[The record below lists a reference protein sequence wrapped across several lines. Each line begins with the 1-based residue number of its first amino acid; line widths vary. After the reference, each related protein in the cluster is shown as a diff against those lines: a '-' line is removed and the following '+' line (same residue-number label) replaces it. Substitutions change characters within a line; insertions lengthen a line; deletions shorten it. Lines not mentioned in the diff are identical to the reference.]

1 MAMSKNIEKLTP
13 KQLLLTFIM
22 GIGFVGTGG
31 LSYFVSQYYA
41 LYQEVTGFDSAQMGT
56 ILSALSGFAMLSY
69 LLGGPLADL
78 IHPKWNLMFA
88 YIASPTIALLVFL
101 QDPLPRYEV
110 MLVLQIIL
118 AVCCLC
124 PKWCSM
130 LKLITISGT
139 AGQVGRMFGLYA
151 AFGALGGFAVGVIGS
166 SVIAAASPAN
176 GFRIMV
182 IIYSVL
188 LYLSAIALFFTVKA
202 DKKLEKTNDFS
213 IKGCFALL
221 RSPNQWMAWMIML
234 GPYIGTYAIT
244 YFYPM
249 LSDVYAMP
257 LVSVTLFTTINSLVV
272 GSGITPLMGNLF
284 DKMGSTLKFYLML
297 HVIFLVGLAISFF
310 TPWTSSWIVGA
321 LVTITLSSVA
331 SGLSMNLQTTL
342 LTEVNTPP
350 ALFGT
355 ATGFLAAIAEIPAT
369 ILYGVQGNILAAK
382 GNDGYRSVF
391 YVCFVF
397 AAIGIACIYILSQKK
412 KKGTL

>member
-1 MAMSKNIEKLTP
+1 MSKNTEKLSR
-13 KQLLLTFIM
+13 QQYLLTFIM
-22 GIGFVGTGG
+22 GIGFIGTGG
-31 LSYFVSQYYA
+31 LSYFASTYYS
-41 LYQEVTGFDSAQMGT
+41 LFQEVTGFDSAQMGT

-69 LLGGPLADL
+69 LFGGPLADL

-88 YIASPTIALLVFL
+88 YTVSPTIALLLFL
-101 QDPLPRYEV
+101 RDPLPSYEV
-110 MLVLQIIL
+110 MLVFEIVL

-139 AGQVGRMFGLYA
+139 SGQVGRMFGLYA
-151 AFGALGGFAVGVIGS
+151 AFAALGGFAVGVIGS
-166 SVIAAASPAN
+166 SVIAAASPLN
-176 GFRIMV
+176 GFRIMI
-182 IIYSVL
+182 IIYAVL
-188 LYLSAIALFFTVKA
+188 LYLSAIALFFVVKA

-213 IKGCFALL
+213 IKGMLSLL
-221 RSPNQWMAWMIML
+221 RSPKQWMAWMIML
-234 GPYIGTYAIT
+234 GTYIGTYAIT
-244 YFYPM
+244 YLQPM

-257 LVSVTLFTTINSLVV
+257 LVSVTLFTTVISLVV

-297 HVIFLVGLAISFF
+297 HVIFLVGLALSFF
-310 TPWTSSWIVGA
+310 TPWNSSWLVVA
-321 LVTITLSSVA
+321 LITITLTRVA

-355 ATGFLAAIAEIPAT
+355 ATGFLAAIAEVPAT
-369 ILYGVQGNILAAK
+369 ILYGIQGNILAAQ

-391 YVCFVF
+391 YVCFAF
-397 AAIGIACIYILSQKK
+397 AAIGLVCIWILSQRKK
-412 KKGTL
+412 QGKV